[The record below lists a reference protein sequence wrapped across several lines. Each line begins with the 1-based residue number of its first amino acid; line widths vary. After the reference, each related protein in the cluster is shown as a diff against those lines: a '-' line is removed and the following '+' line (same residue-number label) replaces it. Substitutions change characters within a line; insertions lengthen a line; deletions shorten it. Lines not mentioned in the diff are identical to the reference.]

1 VSETNDRE
9 THDHAN
15 VLVIPPLVHLGAILL
30 GVLAHWFLR
39 LELPLAFAFRMALGA
54 VLVGGGVA
62 VAMSF
67 GYAFRQTGQDPHP
80 NTPTPRVITSGT
92 YRYSRNPGY
101 VSLALIQVGVA
112 LLLDN
117 AWILLTLLP
126 ALLVMH
132 YGVIVREEAYL
143 ERKFGDEYL
152 RYKASVRRWL

>member
-1 VSETNDRE
+1 MPEASDRE
-9 THDHAN
+9 TLDHAN
-15 VLVIPPLVHLGAILL
+15 VIVMPPLLYLGAILL

-39 LELPLAFAFRMALGA
+39 IELPLAFAFRMALGVA
-54 VLVGGGVA
+54 LVCGGVA

-80 NTPTPRVITSGT
+80 NTPTPQVITSGF

-101 VSLALIQVGVA
+101 LSLAVIQLGIA
-112 LLLDN
+112 LLLNN
-117 AWILLTLLP
+117 AWILL
-126 ALLVMH
+126 ALIPVLVTMH
-132 YGVIVREEAYL
+132 YGVIIREEAYL